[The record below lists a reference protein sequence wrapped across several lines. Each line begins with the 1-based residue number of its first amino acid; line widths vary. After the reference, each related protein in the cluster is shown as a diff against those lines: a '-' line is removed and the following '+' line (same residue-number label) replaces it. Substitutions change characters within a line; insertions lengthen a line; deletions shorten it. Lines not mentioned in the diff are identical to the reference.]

1 MSSMITDCLLNT
13 TTNTEMDLK
22 QDKPNL
28 KDFNL

>member
-13 TTNTEMDLK
+13 TTNIEMDLK
-22 QDKPNL
+22 QGKPNL